1 MSQTKTRLIL
11 TRKLGEKI
19 KTNGPVE
26 FTILATENG
35 RTRVMAEADP
45 STRVW
50 RGELPETPRNQK
62 DEPKEPLRG
71 ALNSIKEN
79 APTLRLRDRVE
90 AA

>member
-19 KTNGPVE
+19 KTNGPAE
-26 FTILATENG
+26 FTVLELRG
-35 RTRVMAEADP
+35 DRTRVLCEADP
-45 STRVW
+45 STRIW
-50 RGELPETPRNQK
+50 RGELPETERNQK